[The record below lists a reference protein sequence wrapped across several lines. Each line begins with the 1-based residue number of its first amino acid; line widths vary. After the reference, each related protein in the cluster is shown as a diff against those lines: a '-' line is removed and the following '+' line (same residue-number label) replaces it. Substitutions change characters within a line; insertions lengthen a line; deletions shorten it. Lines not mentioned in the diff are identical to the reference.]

1 MELSY
6 HLNDIRKAAS
16 EFLEVSGDNRIF
28 AFHGGMGAGKT
39 TFIHAICDALGVKDV
54 VGSPTFS
61 IINEYIFAGNE
72 GARKVYHIDLYR
84 IKDEKEAML
93 AGVED
98 CFYTDAYCFIEWPE
112 KAGSLIPPDTM
123 HVNINVVDE
132 KTRRIRTDEQM
143 SKGWNNEQMNKE

>member
-16 EFLEVSGDNRIF
+16 KFLDVSGDKRIF
-28 AFHGGMGAGKT
+28 AFHGGMGIGKT

-54 VGSPTFS
+54 VGSPTYS
-61 IINEYIFAGNE
+61 LINEYIFAGNS
-72 GARKVYHIDLYR
+72 GPGKVYHIDLYR

-98 CFYTDAYCFIEWPE
+98 CFYSEAYCFIEWPE
-112 KAGSLIPPDTM
+112 KAGRLIPPETV
-123 HVNINVVDE
+123 HVYINVIDE
-132 KTRRIRTDEQM
+132 KTRALNIE
-143 SKGWNNEQMNKE
+143 